1 MPTVHLTAN
10 GNGRLTCQPSSNVSS
25 GTVVTVRAYP
35 YEGESLVDII
45 FYDNTWTQIGVYD
58 AGNNTWQF
66 RVTSYDINVVATFT
80 EHEPTPPEPPDP
92 PDPPDPPHPPTS
104 LSLSYFLFKN
114 NDWWRY

>member
-1 MPTVHLTAN
+1 MPTIHLTSN
-10 GNGRLTCQPSSNVSS
+10 GNGRLTCQPSTAVSS

-80 EHEPTPPEPPDP
+80 EHEPTPPDPPDP
-92 PDPPDPPHPPTS
+92 PEPPDPPHPPTS

>member
-1 MPTVHLTAN
+1 MPTIHLTAN
-10 GNGRLTCQPSSNVSS
+10 GNGRLTCQPSTTVSS

-35 YEGESLVDII
+35 YEGENLVDII

-80 EHEPTPPEPPDP
+80 EHGPVPPDPPEPPE
-92 PDPPDPPHPPTS
+92 PPDPPHPPTS